1 MRTVIVEDS
10 APAAAALREAL
21 AQLPRIE
28 VIGSATTEDEA
39 VQVVLSQVP
48 DLVLL
53 DLGLASG
60 SGYGV
65 LRRVRAAGNGAR
77 VVVVSNR
84 AGEAHREACL
94 AAGANDFFDKSGAPD
109 ALLQRIVGWLPPEPI
124 DEVQRLKAL
133 HALEVLGTAPEQAF
147 DEVTALA
154 ARLLGM
160 PIALVSLID
169 ERRQWFK
176 SRFGLEVESTSRAVS
191 FCGHAILGEDLMV
204 VEDALADARFADNP
218 LVRGEPG
225 IRFYAGAP
233 LALAGGEVVGTLCV
247 IDRQPRTLDD
257 LQRQT
262 LRVLAR
268 QVVTEFELRRQV
280 QDLLHEM
287 EQRRQAEHRQMQLA
301 TRDPLTGLP
310 NRAALQD
317 RLRHGLQM
325 AARDRRHLAFMFLD
339 LDRFKHINDSLG
351 HAQGD
356 AVLQTV
362 AERLQG
368 VVREADTVARL
379 GGDEFAILLHEPRD
393 VGAVT
398 AVAGKLLETLAEP
411 VYLGGQVLHLGASLG
426 ITLYP
431 EHGDNANLLMRRAD
445 LAMYEAK
452 KDRTCRYRVFSADM
466 DQAAHQRLTLEQDL
480 RDALRN
486 RQLCLHYQPQV
497 SLARGAITGVEALVR
512 WQHPTKGLIAP
523 MSFVPLAEETG
534 LIQELGTWVLEEA
547 VHQMAQWRRDGVAPA
562 QVGVNVS
569 PLQLR
574 PGLSGLIEQ
583 TLRDSDLPPHMLEIE
598 ITETA
603 ITADGPVVLEILSR
617 LRALGVGV
625 AIDDFGVGY
634 SSLAL
639 LRRLPITTLK
649 VDRSFVKEVAL
660 DPHDATITQA
670 VIRMGQGLE
679 MRVVAEGV
687 ENPTQRLALQAMGC
701 HDAQGYLFSRPMPAD
716 AWPAWQSSWRFA
728 DPAGRAGAPIEGDVA
743 PPL

>member
-21 AQLPRIE
+21 AQLPSIE

-39 VQVVLSQVP
+39 VQVVLSQLP

-77 VVVVSNR
+77 LVVVSNS
-84 AGEAHREACL
+84 ASEAHRRACL
-94 AAGANDFFDKSGAPD
+94 AAGANDFFDNSRAPD
-109 ALLQRIVGWLPPEPI
+109 ALLRRIVGWLPPEPI
-124 DEVQRLKAL
+124 DEIQRLKAV
-133 HALEVLGTAPEQAF
+133 HAILMLGTAPEQAF

-154 ARLLGM
+154 AGLLGM
-160 PIALVSLID
+160 PIALVSLVD

-218 LVRGEPG
+218 LVRGEPR

-268 QVVTEFELRRQV
+268 LVVTEFELRRQRR
-280 QDLLHEM
+280 DLLLES
-287 EQRRQAEHRQMQLA
+287 ERRQQAEQHQMQLA
-301 TRDPLTGLP
+301 TRDPLTDLP
-310 NRAALQD
+310 NRAALQN

-325 AARDRRHLAFMFLD
+325 AARDQCHLAFMFLD
-339 LDRFKHINDSLG
+339 LDRFKYINDSLG

-362 AERLQG
+362 AKRLQG
-368 VVREADTVARL
+368 VVSEADTVARL
-379 GGDEFAILLHEPRD
+379 GGDEFAILLHQPRD

-398 AVAGKLLETLAEP
+398 AVADKLLEALAEP
-411 VYLGGQVLHLGASLG
+411 VYLGGQMLHLGASLG

-431 EHGDNANLLMRRAD
+431 EHGDNAGLLMRRAD

-466 DQAAHQRLTLEQDL
+466 EQAALQRLTLEQEL
-480 RDALRN
+480 RDALQS

-497 SLARGAITGVEALVR
+497 SLARGGVTGVEALVR
-512 WQHPTKGLIAP
+512 WQHPIKGLIAP

-534 LIQELGTWVLEEA
+534 LIEELGTWVLKEA
-547 VHQMAQWRRDGVAPA
+547 VRQMAQWRRDGVAPA
-562 QVGVNVS
+562 QVAVNVS

-574 PGLSGLIEQ
+574 PGLPDLIEQ
-583 TLRDSDLPPHMLEIE
+583 VLRDNDLPPHMLEIE

-603 ITADGPVVLEILSR
+603 IIADEPGAEEILSR

-625 AIDDFGVGY
+625 AIDDFGAGY
-634 SSLAL
+634 SELVLA
-639 LRRLPITTLK
+639 RHLPITTLK
-649 VDRSFVKEVAL
+649 VDCSFGEQGAL
-660 DPHDATITQA
+660 DPHDATITQS
-670 VIRMGQGLE
+670 VVSMGQSLA

-687 ENPTQRLALQAMGC
+687 ENPTQRVALQAMGC

-716 AWPAWQSSWRFA
+716 AWPAWQRSWQA
-728 DPAGRAGAPIEGDVA
+728 AGPTGRVTGRSEGDIA
-743 PPL
+743 PPP